1 MKLKISKRLQIS
13 KLVLYT
19 REVEC
24 ECYVSFDNVSIDVFF
39 HEYRLELIQNHGCFF
54 YEAELKKHNEVIA
67 TDIVDYISFNQLT
80 DTLNIVFSGH
90 NDDMINQLIKIAEE
104 SNNTKEKAS

>member
-24 ECYVSFDNVSIDVFF
+24 ECYLTFDNDSVNVLF
-39 HEYRLELIQNHGCFF
+39 HGYRLELRQNTGCYF
-54 YEAELKKHNEVIA
+54 YRAELKKHKSVIA
-67 TDIVDYISFNQLT
+67 TDIVDYISFNQLA
-80 DTLNIVFSGH
+80 DTLSIVFSGLGE
-90 NDDMINQLIKIAEE
+90 DLINQLIKIAEE